1 MTKVES
7 GVMIQPA
14 PGLPCA
20 PLSTKQFSLR
30 QHNLYKAARLGSEV
44 QTSCCRIVLLPTDFL
59 LSLNCFSL
67 SKFSFKA
74 SNIHKLNSKRASD
87 VYLMTSCILQIAYLC
102 PKHLMVHKQKVFTLQ
117 SIQTKCYISTPT
129 VQKISV

>member
-30 QHNLYKAARLGSEV
+30 QHNLYKAARLDSEV
-44 QTSCCRIVLLPTDFL
+44 ASFCSPLISFFLIHFPSLTLRPPTFTNL
-59 LSLNCFSL
+59 TANVV
-67 SKFSFKA
+67 
-74 SNIHKLNSKRASD
+74 IHKRASD
-87 VYLMTSCILQIAYLC
+87 VYLMTSCTLQIAYLC
-102 PKHLMVHKQKVFTLQ
+102 PKHLIVHKQKVFTLQ